1 MLQSWVCRRPMRDAD
16 KSRLRLS
23 DRRTIIDQLI
33 SGNLGWRGMDYGE
46 RLTVGNLT
54 SSNVHV
60 LHCIVGPYIFI
71 FYIMFHLNVG
81 DDKDNVYA

>member
-1 MLQSWVCRRPMRDAD
+1 
-16 KSRLRLS
+16 
-23 DRRTIIDQLI
+23 
-33 SGNLGWRGMDYGE
+33 MDYGE